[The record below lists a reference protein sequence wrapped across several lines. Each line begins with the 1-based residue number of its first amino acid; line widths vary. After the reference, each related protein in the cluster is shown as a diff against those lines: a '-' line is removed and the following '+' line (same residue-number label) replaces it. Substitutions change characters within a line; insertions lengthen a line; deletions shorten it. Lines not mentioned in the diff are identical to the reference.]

1 MDIEVFF
8 EGMPFA
14 DMLGVEVTEAAGGRA
29 EGYLEMR
36 EELSWNED
44 RVMAHGG
51 VTFTLADTVG
61 GAALVSVVDQ
71 PVPTIDMRIDYL
83 GVASGD
89 IRAEADVVGEVG
101 EVGTVDVDVY
111 GAADGTH
118 LATARGVYKTA
129 D

>member
-1 MDIEVFF
+1 MDIEAFF

-14 DMLGVEVTEAAGGRA
+14 DMLGVEVTEVADGHA

-61 GAALVSVVDQ
+61 GAALVSVVNQ

-101 EVGTVDVDVY
+101 DIGTVDVDVY
-111 GAADGTH
+111 GDDDTH
-118 LATARGVYKTA
+118 LASARGVYKTA
-129 D
+129 N

>member
-1 MDIEVFF
+1 MDVEAFF

-14 DMLGVEVTEAAGGRA
+14 QLLGIEVTECADGHA
-29 EGYLEMR
+29 EGHLEMR

-44 RVMAHGG
+44 QLMAHGG

-61 GAALVSVVDQ
+61 GAALVSLVDQ

-83 GVASGD
+83 DAAGGD

-101 EVGTVDVDVY
+101 DVGTVDVDVF
-111 GAADGTH
+111 GAEDGTH